1 VTPFAFIR
9 PDNIPQA
16 VAAAGTGSAKYLA
29 GGTNLIDLM
38 REDIEH
44 PECLVDISQLPLDRI
59 EDLPDGALRLGAT
72 ARNTDVANDA
82 RVRRRYPLLARAIVS
97 GASPQV
103 RNMATVAGNIMQRT
117 RCLYFY
123 DRAAACN
130 KRKPGSGCDAVGGLN
145 RTHAILGVSDHC
157 IAVHP
162 SDMCVALA
170 ALDALVQITGPD
182 DSKRALP
189 IVNFHR
195 LPADTPEIDTL
206 LRSTELI
213 TAIDLPIPSIG
224 RSMYVK
230 VRERASCAFALV
242 SIAAVLAVED
252 GIITGARLALGGV
265 AHKPWRC
272 HAAEALLTGAAAE
285 KAVFQRA
292 AALTLETAHPRHQ
305 NAFKVELAK
314 RLIVR
319 TLMQL
324 AEGGGDGP

>member
-1 VTPFAFIR
+1 MTPFSYIR
-9 PDNIPQA
+9 PDTISEA
-16 VAAAGTGSAKYLA
+16 IAAAGTGSAKYLA

-38 REDIEH
+38 REDIER
-44 PECLVDISQLPLDRI
+44 PERLIDISQLPLDCI
-59 EDLPDGALRLGAT
+59 EDLPNGALRLGAT
-72 ARNTDVANDA
+72 TRNTDVANDA
-82 RVRRRYPLLARAIVS
+82 RVRQRYPLLARAIVS
-97 GASPQV
+97 GASPQL

-123 DRAAACN
+123 DRATACN

-145 RTHAILGVSDHC
+145 RTHAILGATEHC

-170 ALDALVQITGPD
+170 ALDALVQIAGPND
-182 DSKRALP
+182 TRRSLP
-189 IVNFHR
+189 IVDFHL
-195 LPADTPEIDTL
+195 LPANTPEIDTL
-206 LRSTELI
+206 LSGSELI
-213 TAIDLPIPSIG
+213 TAIDLPARSIG

-230 VRERASCAFALV
+230 VRERTSYAFALV

-272 HAAEALLTGAAAE
+272 HAAEVLLTGAAAE
-285 KAVFQRA
+285 EAIFQRA
-292 AALTLETAHPRHQ
+292 AAVILEIAHSHRQ
-305 NAFKVELAK
+305 NAFKVELAR

-324 AEGGGDGP
+324 AQGGGDGP